1 MDAIIE
7 TLATGLGST
16 IGWLAE
22 SGVLFVMFGAMWVG
36 FAIAVIGSQPSIDEV
51 WQTIRSWPLIVQ
63 LLAWILVLPVMAGL
77 WVWETTWP
85 LLVRLVLVLGLAG
98 WNLMILLPRAL
109 QGAR

>member
-22 SGVLFVMFGAMWVG
+22 SGVLFVVFGAMWVG

>member
-1 MDAIIE
+1 MDGIIE

-22 SGVLFVMFGAMWVG
+22 SGVLFVVFGALWVG
-36 FAIAVIGSQPSIDEV
+36 FGIALIGSQPSIDEV

-63 LLAWILVLPVMAGL
+63 ILAWILVLPVMAGL

-85 LLVRLVLVLGLAG
+85 LVLRLVIVLSLAG
-98 WNLMILLPRAL
+98 GNLLILLPRAL